1 MSARPEP
8 QRSFAPH
15 ENGAGAAHGGSAQDG
30 GETLP
35 VLAGDAALLG
45 VRRVEAIEP
54 RAPQS
59 LALPVVQAAAA
70 AAGGFVAGA
79 AVVGLAH
86 RRARRAALGKPGR
99 AGRGLTRAGRS
110 QARGAEVGQIVGS
123 RSFLINVHLLGE
135 R

>member
-1 MSARPEP
+1 MSAPGEP
-8 QRSFAPH
+8 QRSSTP
-15 ENGAGAAHGGSAQDG
+15 GDGAAADARASSGGPATD
-30 GETLP
+30 TLP
-35 VLAGDAALLG
+35 VLANEAALLG
-45 VRRVEAIEP
+45 VRRVDAIAP

-99 AGRGLTRAGRS
+99 PARAITRGARSSSRAGET
-110 QARGAEVGQIVGS
+110 AQIVGS
-123 RSFLINVHLLGE
+123 RSFLIDVHLLGD

>member
-1 MSARPEP
+1 MSARGEP
-8 QRSFAPH
+8 QRSSTPRDD
-15 ENGAGAAHGGSAQDG
+15 AAAAARASSEVPATD
-30 GETLP
+30 TLP
-35 VLAGDAALLG
+35 VLAGEAALLG
-45 VRRVEAIEP
+45 VRRVDPIAP

-86 RRARRAALGKPGR
+86 RRARRAALGKPRR
-99 AGRGLTRAGRS
+99 AARAIT
-110 QARGAEVGQIVGS
+110 RGARSSSRGGEPAQIVGS
-123 RSFLINVHLLGE
+123 RSFLIDVHLLGE

>member
-1 MSARPEP
+1 MSARTEP
-8 QRSFAPH
+8 QRSSAPRDDDAA
-15 ENGAGAAHGGSAQDG
+15 GAGTADVEHV
-30 GETLP
+30 LP
-35 VLAGDAALLG
+35 VLASETAVLG

-54 RAPQS
+54 RSSQS

-86 RRARRAALGKPGR
+86 RRARRAALGKPR
-99 AGRGLTRAGRS
+99 RTALSLTRGARS
-110 QARGAEVGQIVGS
+110 QARGGDLGQIVGS
-123 RSFLINVHLLGE
+123 RSFLIDVHLLGE

>member
-1 MSARPEP
+1 MSARGEP
-8 QRSFAPH
+8 QQSSTPRDD
-15 ENGAGAAHGGSAQDG
+15 AAAARANSEVPATDA
-30 GETLP
+30 LP
-35 VLAGDAALLG
+35 VLAGDAALLD
-45 VRRVEAIEP
+45 VRRVDAIQP

-86 RRARRAALGKPGR
+86 RRARRAALGKPRR
-99 AGRGLTRAGRS
+99 AARAVT
-110 QARGAEVGQIVGS
+110 RGARSSSRGGETAQIVGS
-123 RSFLINVHLLGE
+123 RSFLIDVHLLGE